1 MELQELLEPKCCL
14 FLQQNNILI
23 KLIFISRSGFFLQN
37 YNTKLQKCCLTKTK
51 KYLNNNTKEKMG

>member
-23 KLIFISRSGFFLQN
+23 KLIFISRSGFFFYKITILNYKNVAYQN
-37 YNTKLQKCCLTKTK
+37 
-51 KYLNNNTKEKMG
+51 KEILEQ